1 MTKRPKKASLPQ
13 SSAAEYLTFVAV
25 AGDDAASFDLRLED
39 DTLWMTQR
47 LMAALYDIGLPT
59 LNHHLK
65 QLYADG
71 ELSEEATIRYF
82 RIVQQEGT
90 RQVSRQVAHYSLQA
104 IIAVGNKVDS
114 PKAPSSASRTCS
126 GSTFCSKRSTKL
138 RPPVKSI
145 LLLKPRQKKLMK
157 KTSVRTPQT
166 VNERL

>member
-90 RQVSRQVAHYSLQA
+90 RQVSRQVAHYSL
-104 IIAVGNKVDS
+104 
-114 PKAPSSASRTCS
+114 
-126 GSTFCSKRSTKL
+126 
-138 RPPVKSI
+138 
-145 LLLKPRQKKLMK
+145 
-157 KTSVRTPQT
+157 
-166 VNERL
+166 